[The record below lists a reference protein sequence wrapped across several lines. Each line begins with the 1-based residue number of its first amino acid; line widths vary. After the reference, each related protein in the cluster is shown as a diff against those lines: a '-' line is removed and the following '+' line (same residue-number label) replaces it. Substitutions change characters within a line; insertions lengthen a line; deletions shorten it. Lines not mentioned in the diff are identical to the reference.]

1 MLLDLRLVQTPIDQ
15 THRLGQMLRL
25 KMMQASKVVQTLIVQ
40 SLLQA
45 LVLSS
50 TRKLAWLWMSS
61 QRQKLPAV

>member
-1 MLLDLRLVQTPIDQ
+1 
-15 THRLGQMLRL
+15 
-25 KMMQASKVVQTLIVQ
+25 MMQASKVVQTLIVQ